1 MKLKLVNDINKRLIR
16 KAETI
21 YLRDILD
28 FGRFDE
34 DDFEEEELYTTDA
47 HVREECF
54 IFYLYKVYSGYGNHF
69 EIIQEIEDLIAFGE
83 LSEDEFNDDNV
94 AYGSLI
100 QGKDNTEYA
109 IVYDN
114 CMGKNVNINDV
125 VSALKSH
132 YGNSVKVCTS
142 TEDYVMDQ
150 MNSGGINTQLNIIA
164 KNK

>member
-34 DDFEEEELYTTDA
+34 DGLDESELYTTDS

-54 IFYLYKVYSGYGNHF
+54 IFYSNMLYTGRGCHY
-69 EIIQEIEDLIAFGE
+69 EIISQIQTEM
-83 LSEDEFNDDNV
+83 SECSSVGFNDDLA

-100 QGKDNTEYA
+100 SGVDGTEYA

-114 CMGKNVNINDV
+114 CMGERVNMNDI

-132 YGNSVKVCTS
+132 YGASVKVCTS
-142 TEDYVMDQ
+142 TEEYVQHD

-164 KNK
+164 KK